1 MKALVTGARGFI
13 GSFLVEKLIENG
25 YEVKCILR
33 KKGSDLKWLN
43 GLSFEQVEGDILHP
57 DSLKDAVADVDIIF
71 HLAGCTKALRR
82 EEYYNVNVTGTQ
94 NLLDAVVKFNP
105 SVKRFVHVSS
115 LAAAGP
121 SFDGRLL
128 KEGQDCHP
136 VSHYGKSKCESEKVV
151 IEFFDKLPITMVRP
165 PAVFGPR
172 DRDVLTYFKYG
183 KKGILPILAGGE
195 RTASFVYVKDLV
207 NGIILAAENNS
218 SVRQTYYLCDEKP
231 YTWDE
236 FGGAI
241 ASELNVK
248 TRRLVMPVFLS
259 FWASFF
265 SELFSR
271 FTRKPSILSLDK
283 YKEIKMNH
291 WVCSSEKAKKELGF
305 KPEYGLGK
313 GIKETAEWYLANG
326 WL

>member
-13 GSFLVEKLIENG
+13 GSFLVEKLLRKG
-25 YEVKCILR
+25 YDVRCILR
-33 KKGSDLKWLN
+33 KKNSGLKWLK
-43 GLSFEQVEGDILHP
+43 GLDVEVIEGDILNP
-57 DSLKDAVADVDIIF
+57 DSLDAAVADVDTIF
-71 HLAGCTKALRR
+71 HLAGCTKALRTK
-82 EEYYNVNVTGTQ
+82 EYYNVNVTGTQ
-94 NLLDAVVKFNP
+94 NLLTTVVKLNP
-105 SVKRFVHVSS
+105 SIKRFVHVSS

-121 SFDGRLL
+121 SFNGIPLNEEQECR
-128 KEGQDCHP
+128 P

-151 IEFFDKLPITMVRP
+151 SEFLDKLPITIIRP

-172 DRDVLTYFKYG
+172 DADVLTYFKYA
-183 KKGILPILAGGE
+183 KKGILPILSGGE

-207 NGIILAAENNS
+207 DGIVLAAENETS
-218 SVRQTYYLCDEKP
+218 ERQTYYLCDEKP

-241 ASELNVK
+241 ASALKVK

-259 FWASFF
+259 FWASLF
-265 SELFSR
+265 SELFSKLSG
-271 FTRKPSILSLDK
+271 KPSILSLDK

-305 KPEYGLGK
+305 EPKYGLEK
-313 GIKETAEWYLANG
+313 GIEETAEWYLANG